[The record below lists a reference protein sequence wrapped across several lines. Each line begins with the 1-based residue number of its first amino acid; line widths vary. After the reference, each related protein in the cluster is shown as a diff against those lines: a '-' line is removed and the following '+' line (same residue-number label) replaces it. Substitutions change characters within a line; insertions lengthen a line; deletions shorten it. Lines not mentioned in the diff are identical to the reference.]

1 MLDKPRYT
9 ADQIVERYLAVRDYA
24 KEIKA
29 KHALELKPY
38 NDAMDTLE
46 AMAGDLMRETGQRA
60 LSTIHGTAFFSRT
73 LSVTCEDTT
82 AFFDFVFKHQAR
94 EYLTSHVAKEAV
106 QVYMDGPGEGHP
118 PPGVKVVPV
127 VNVNFRKA

>member
-1 MLDKPRYT
+1 MTYT
-9 ADQIVERYLAVRDYA
+9 ADQIVTKYIEIRDFA
-24 KEIKA
+24 KEIRA

-38 NDAMDTLE
+38 NDAMETLE
-46 AMAGDLMRETGQRA
+46 GLAGEMMRETGQKA
-60 LSTIHGTAFFSRT
+60 LSTEHGTAFFSRT
-73 LSVTCEDTT
+73 LSVTCEDPTS
-82 AFFDFVFKHQAR
+82 FLDFVFKHQAR
-94 EYLTSHVAKEAV
+94 QFLTAHVAKEAV